1 MKNAFKA
8 LLIIALVIFVHATV
22 WGADNRYEVV
32 LLIKNAGKVRADG
45 NAEDKLIIDAPDQA
59 KAKTK
64 AIDQAAAKW
73 KRPVSDIQV
82 IIVKELPAFRE
93 TPKTRGTVVESDSPK
108 DVQEVAEDILEKLQV
123 SNEFAGMIAEFKK
136 LNKIAS
142 KLGGLGKALTFIDVS
157 NDMIKLSN
165 LYVQYSDAN
174 DKNAKKKIMV
184 DIVLLTAKL
193 TKTAI
198 TIASPAAGLVDLGF
212 SVACMGYT
220 AVQKASTEKQR
231 EKARAAREWMETISA
246 NYAKEKGALKPTDA
260 GYYFELNLHASGV
273 PMADILETRRDL
285 TTVNFRRDGNRN
297 FKNPYKQN

>member
-1 MKNAFKA
+1 M
-8 LLIIALVIFVHATV
+8 
-22 WGADNRYEVV
+22 ADNRYEVV

-45 NAEDKLIIDAPDQA
+45 NADDKLIIDAPDQA

-64 AIDQAAAKW
+64 AIDQAVAKW

-82 IIVKELPAFRE
+82 VIVKEMPAFRQ
-93 TPKTRGTVVESDSPK
+93 TPKSRGTVVESDSPK
-108 DVQEVAEDILEKLQV
+108 DVQEVAGDILEKLQV

-136 LNKIAS
+136 LNKLAS
-142 KLGGLGKALTFIDVS
+142 KLGGLGKALTYVDVA
-157 NDMIKLSN
+157 NDLIKLCT
-165 LYVQYSDAN
+165 LYSDYSQTN
-174 DKNAKKKIMV
+174 DNNAKKKILV

-198 TIASPAAGLVDLGF
+198 TIAVPATGLVDLGF
-212 SVACMGYT
+212 SVACMGYN
-220 AVQKASTEKQR
+220 AIQKVATDKQK
-231 EKARAAREWMETISA
+231 EKARNAREWMETISA

-285 TTVNFRRDGNRN
+285 TTVNFKRDGNRN
-297 FKNPYKQN
+297 FKNPYKG